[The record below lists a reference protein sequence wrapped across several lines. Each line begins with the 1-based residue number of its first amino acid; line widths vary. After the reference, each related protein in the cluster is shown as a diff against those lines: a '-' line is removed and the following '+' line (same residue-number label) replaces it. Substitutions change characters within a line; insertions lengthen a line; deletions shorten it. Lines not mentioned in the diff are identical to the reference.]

1 MLTIRTPSLA
11 ITFAHSRRWVLTAP
25 SLMNAMTYQF
35 LNGCSERLWQAYWW
49 PTNAKVNTGLAVG
62 MSVDPRGWWDLSKL
76 CTRRHLQMHPPP
88 FHTCG
93 AGFRDT
99 GELLR
104 EMCSHSQMGISE
116 SLDRVTARAICIYW
130 IIQPWSLTN
139 DQLARLIDP
148 YLTHGIRAN
157 PEFLKCFICISWD
170 DHVVFYFIL
179 LMYNS
184 MLHWLT
190 DWSTDWFSYVE
201 LSWWWFSH

>member
-1 MLTIRTPSLA
+1 M
-11 ITFAHSRRWVLTAP
+11 
-25 SLMNAMTYQF
+25 Q
-35 LNGCSERLWQAYWW
+35 W
-49 PTNAKVNTGLAVG
+49 PTSSWTIAQRDSGKFIGGPPMPRSTLAWQWACQSTQG
-62 MSVDPRGWWDLSKL
+62 GDGISRN
-76 CTRRHLQMHPPP
+76 CTRHHLQMHPPP

-99 GELLR
+99 GELLRR

-170 DHVVFYFIL
+170 DHVLFYFIL

-190 DWSTDWFSYVE
+190 DWFSYVE